1 MSGDPEPHDPSER
14 LRSTVRLLGLPVQV
28 HVDAAAHQEALQRE
42 IDVISIDD
50 QTSAPLRLRALIAEV
65 QEQYGGL
72 SEHPAAELQAAI
84 ERGDTSVDL
93 TYVVPPEAAEAS
105 ERLLEV
111 LDEVDEYC
119 RRGEHLLTLAS
130 PPEAVAYRRWFLGQF
145 SAQLHGEAPTPW
157 SEVAPADEPVPD
169 GATVDDLSTTT
180 TDAGG
185 AAGDVYEVP
194 DGWSVEER
202 GDEVVVRPTGE
213 LDLQTAPEV
222 RDLIQAVR
230 REGVERVELDLTDV
244 SFIDSVGLSMIVSAH
259 QRLAADGVP
268 MTVVIP
274 SVLQRLF
281 EISGLGQLL
290 DLRT

>member
-1 MSGDPEPHDPSER
+1 MSGDPEPQD
-14 LRSTVRLLGLPVQV
+14 RSDQHFTVRLRGVPVQV

-42 IDVISIDD
+42 IDVINIDD
-50 QTSAPLRLRALIAEV
+50 QASAPLRLRALIAEV

-72 SEHPAAELQAAI
+72 SEHPAAALQAAI
-84 ERGDTSVDL
+84 DRGDSSVDL
-93 TYVVPPEAAEAS
+93 TYAVPPSAADAS

-119 RRGEHLLTLAS
+119 RQGEHLLTLAS
-130 PPEAVAYRRWFLGQF
+130 PPESVAYRRWFLGQF
-145 SAQLHGEAPTPW
+145 GAQLRGEAPTPW
-157 SEVAPADEPVPD
+157 SEVALAVDAVPER
-169 GATVDDLSTTT
+169 ATVDDPATTT
-180 TDAGG
+180 TSEGG
-185 AAGDVYEVP
+185 AAGDAYEVP
-194 DGWSVEER
+194 AGWSVEQR
-202 GDEVVVRPTGE
+202 GDEVVVRPAGE

-230 REGVERVELDLTDV
+230 REGVERVELDLSEV

-268 MTVVIP
+268 MTVTIP

-290 DLRT
+290 DLRA